1 MTDKEFKRLRK
12 KDFIEIIYQLQK
24 ELEETRAE
32 LERVRRAKSQVDLIA
47 SLEAAKIEIQC
58 MSEEAI
64 NLESKLKALREEKK
78 ALETEVLET
87 GALEIEDFVSEEV
100 TEQETESY
108 TSEEQA
114 EKEVEAPAEEAPAEQ
129 EQAVETSAEEAP
141 AADEKPA
148 QEDADEK

>member
-47 SLEAAKIEIQC
+47 SLEAARIEIQC

-78 ALETEVLET
+78 ALETEALET
-87 GALEIEDFVSEEV
+87 EALETEDSVSEEV
-100 TEQETESY
+100 TEQE
-108 TSEEQA
+108 QA
-114 EKEVEAPAEEAPAEQ
+114 VEAPTEEPPAEQ
-129 EQAVETSAEEAP
+129 EQAVETSTEEAP

>member
-1 MTDKEFKRLRK
+1 MTDKEFKRLKK

-24 ELEETRAE
+24 ELEETKAE

-64 NLESKLKALREEKK
+64 NLESKLKALREEAKT
-78 ALETEVLET
+78 LETESS
-87 GALEIEDFVSEEV
+87 A
-100 TEQETESY
+100 
-108 TSEEQA
+108 SEEQA
-114 EKEVEAPAEEAPAEQ
+114 VQEAEAPAEEAPAEQ
-129 EQAVETSAEEAP
+129 EQAVEASAEEEP
-141 AADEKPA
+141 TADEKSA